1 MLKIIDEV
9 ASGAI
14 GIRAAC
20 VKHGLNRNTLKL
32 WMTRIIVR
40 TLADSPKR
48 AILPPMDEEQKN
60 KECQNEVKR
69 LIKALEYAK
78 LKILGLE
85 TMIKVTEED
94 LHIRIRKKPGT
105 KQLKASGKATPPLV

>member
-32 WMTRIIVR
+32 WMTRITVR

-60 KECQNEVKR
+60 KECQNEVK
-69 LIKALEYAK
+69 
-78 LKILGLE
+78 
-85 TMIKVTEED
+85 
-94 LHIRIRKKPGT
+94 
-105 KQLKASGKATPPLV
+105 